1 MRTWFVPSSIAPW
14 LIRTRTTHISFFSSS
29 ISHSQ
34 PPTSISN
41 PTSKPISDSQIYSL
55 SFLFL
60 DNPNTNTSFPKK
72 SRSET
77 GFSAST
83 EPPRCEFTESI
94 SQKKSLEQTH
104 VIKVLLSQRNDPDSA
119 FNYFK
124 WAEKQRGFARGI
136 VDPFCVLLCILVGS
150 PNHHQIARNM
160 LNRYVL
166 GDSSPSSCILVD
178 HLVDCSKRF
187 EFDSDSRIFN
197 YLLNSYVRAG
207 RFNDSFDCFDRMIE
221 SNIEPWVMC
230 INVFLTALVRK
241 NMIAEARGLYN
252 NVVSRGVN
260 YDCCTVETMMRA
272 CLNDGKADEA
282 ERYFWEAKASFIKL
296 DAANYS
302 TAIQAVCR
310 KPNSN
315 VACELLNEMTKMG
328 WVPSVGTFACI
339 IGACVKQGNMVDA
352 LKVKDEMVSSGKPMN
367 LIVATSLMKGY
378 YMAGDLDSALN
389 LFDKIVRDGLEPNMV
404 TYSVLIE
411 GCFRGGKMERASE
424 LCTQMKLAGIQP
436 SVYIVNSLIRG
447 FLGVHLWEEAFK
459 HFDEAVECGIAN
471 VFTYNNMI
479 CWLCKEG
486 KVDEACSVWKKM
498 VNEGVEPS
506 VVSYNN
512 LILGHCR
519 KGNMDLAS
527 RLFSEM
533 LGTGLKANVLTYSIL
548 IDGYFRKG
556 ETEQA
561 LGMFDQM
568 VDLGISPTDFTF
580 NTFINGL
587 CKVGRTSDAMDMLN
601 KFVEKGFI
609 PNCMSYN
616 SIIDGFIKEGDITS
630 ALAVYREMCECG
642 VTPNV
647 VTYTSLIH
655 GFCKSNNIDLA
666 LKMRDEMT
674 MKGLQ
679 LDVTAYGVLIDGFCK
694 RRDMENAC
702 ELFNELLEVGLSPN
716 AVVYS
721 SMISGFRNL
730 NNMEEALSLH
740 KKMIN
745 EGIPCNLATYTT
757 LIDGLLKQGKILFAS
772 ELYTDMLSNGIVP
785 DEVTYTVLVHG
796 LCNKGQLENAHKVL
810 EEMDKKSMAPNVLI
824 YNTLIAGYF
833 KEGNLQEAFRL
844 HDEMLDRGV
853 VPDDTTYDIL
863 TLLSA
868 FVPPWLIKTKK
879 QRLAHTL
886 PTLTGSFQSFK
897 GKKQHEVF
905 EDPEKRVED
914 GEELDEG
921 LEGVQENLADG
932 HSVARQKID
941 EIQ

>member
-1 MRTWFVPSSIAPW
+1 MRTWFVPSSIVPW

-55 SFLFL
+55 SSLFL

-119 FNYFK
+119 LNYFK

-150 PNHHQIARNM
+150 PSHHQIARNM

-166 GDSSPSSCILVD
+166 GDSSPSSCVLVD
-178 HLVDCSKRF
+178 HLVDCLKRF

-207 RFNDSFDCFDRMIE
+207 RFNDSFDCLDRMIE

-260 YDCCTVETMMRA
+260 YDCCTIETMMRA

-328 WVPSVGTFACI
+328 WLPSVGTFACI

-389 LFDKIVRDGLEPNMV
+389 LFNKIVRDGLEPNMV

-411 GCFRGGKMERASE
+411 GCFRGGKMEKASE

-447 FLGVHLWEEAFK
+447 FFGVHQWEEAFK

-486 KVDEACSVWKKM
+486 KVDEACS
-498 VNEGVEPS
+498 
-506 VVSYNN
+506 
-512 LILGHCR
+512 
-519 KGNMDLAS
+519 
-527 RLFSEM
+527 
-533 LGTGLKANVLTYSIL
+533 
-548 IDGYFRKG
+548 
-556 ETEQA
+556 
-561 LGMFDQM
+561 
-568 VDLGISPTDFTF
+568 
-580 NTFINGL
+580 
-587 CKVGRTSDAMDMLN
+587 
-601 KFVEKGFI
+601 
-609 PNCMSYN
+609 
-616 SIIDGFIKEGDITS
+616 
-630 ALAVYREMCECG
+630 
-642 VTPNV
+642 
-647 VTYTSLIH
+647 
-655 GFCKSNNIDLA
+655 
-666 LKMRDEMT
+666 
-674 MKGLQ
+674 
-679 LDVTAYGVLIDGFCK
+679 
-694 RRDMENAC
+694 
-702 ELFNELLEVGLSPN
+702 
-716 AVVYS
+716 
-721 SMISGFRNL
+721 
-730 NNMEEALSLH
+730 
-740 KKMIN
+740 
-745 EGIPCNLATYTT
+745 
-757 LIDGLLKQGKILFAS
+757 GKILFAS

-863 TLLSA
+863 LSEEVECFCPSLANQDQKTNDWHIYFQAVLLNLNCPSELSCCHLSDTLL
-868 FVPPWLIKTKK
+868 
-879 QRLAHTL
+879 Q
-886 PTLTGSFQSFK
+886 
-897 GKKQHEVF
+897 
-905 EDPEKRVED
+905 
-914 GEELDEG
+914 
-921 LEGVQENLADG
+921 
-932 HSVARQKID
+932 
-941 EIQ
+941 